1 VADPPS
7 YPDEGDGTNGEPTAG
22 TPLWVKVFGAI
33 AFGVVL
39 LFVVLLLTGRGHGP
53 GRHGG
58 QAPPSS
64 LKSAGSAAD
73 HTTPSG
79 RAHQEQRP

>member
-7 YPDEGDGTNGEPTAG
+7 YPDEGDGPNEPTAA
-22 TPLWVKVFGAI
+22 TPLWVKLFGAI

-64 LKSAGSAAD
+64 VTSAGSATD
-73 HTTPSG
+73 HTPPRG
-79 RAHQEQRP
+79 VAHREQLQ